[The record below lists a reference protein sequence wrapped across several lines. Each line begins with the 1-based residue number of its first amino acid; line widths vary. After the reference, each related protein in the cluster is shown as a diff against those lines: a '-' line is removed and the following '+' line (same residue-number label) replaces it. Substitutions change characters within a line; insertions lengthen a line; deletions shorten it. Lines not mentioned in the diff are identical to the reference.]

1 MNPFSV
7 SSKIDRS
14 SAPTSK
20 EKGGGGGK
28 MPRRDGIKMCK
39 TDHVGTTAISSADF
53 PLLNLDVLMSMVNC
67 ARGGEG
73 EGGQGSGSP
82 QDLDSLQ

>member
-1 MNPFSV
+1 
-7 SSKIDRS
+7 
-14 SAPTSK
+14 
-20 EKGGGGGK
+20 

-39 TDHVGTTAISSADF
+39 TDHGGTIAIGSADF

-67 ARGGEG
+67 AGGGEREG